1 MTGRVIHEHGTLIS
15 VDELNVAEVSDRVI
29 IWVSVIRSDG
39 ILCGTT
45 IICFL
50 VETNELE
57 IPEEGCSTP
66 ASSSC
71 VMLRQLFRSKGSL
84 CRMTT
89 ESRDPDSLPG
99 EAGTAIIAIR
109 AVQVWHIL
117 STDDNRIGDLDMAA
131 ARAKRH
137 DA

>member
-1 MTGRVIHEHGTLIS
+1 MTS
-15 VDELNVAEVSDRVI
+15 
-29 IWVSVIRSDG
+29 
-39 ILCGTT
+39 
-45 IICFL
+45 
-50 VETNELE
+50 
-57 IPEEGCSTP
+57 
-66 ASSSC
+66 
-71 VMLRQLFRSKGSL
+71 
-84 CRMTT
+84 

-109 AVQVWHIL
+109 AVQVRHIL